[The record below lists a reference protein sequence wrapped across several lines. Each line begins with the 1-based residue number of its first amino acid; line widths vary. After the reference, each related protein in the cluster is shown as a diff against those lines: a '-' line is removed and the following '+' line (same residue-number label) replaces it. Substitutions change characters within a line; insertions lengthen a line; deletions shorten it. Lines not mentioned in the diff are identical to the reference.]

1 MSQGA
6 RALLGV
12 FSAVVC
18 LGLSAAAWAGS
29 VLIVNGASAT
39 SEPSTTAD
47 ITAHLQALETAA
59 GNTTTVA
66 DIPPASLAPYDE
78 VWDIRFSNSWPLTA
92 GDQAEYLAFLQSGKR
107 MFVMGENAG
116 FATRNTSVIAF
127 ITLLGGGN
135 LTFVVPAQTQTVN
148 PPFTSP
154 NPVTTISYSASGG
167 ATSAG
172 TGFFATSAGGSGSAI
187 AWSPGQL
194 SNAAGGRLV
203 VVFDVNFMQASAST
217 NEINFFKN
225 LIGFITNGG
234 GPPATVPTLSQW
246 ALIVLSLMLVT
257 FGMLAAYRRRR

>member
-1 MSQGA
+1 
-6 RALLGV
+6 
-12 FSAVVC
+12 

-39 SEPSTTAD
+39 SEPGTTAD

-66 DIPPASLAPYDE
+66 DVPPASLAAFDE

-92 GDQAEYLAFLQSGKR
+92 GDQAQYLAFLQSGKK

-116 FATRNTSVIAF
+116 FATRNNSVIAF

-135 LTFVVPAQTQTVN
+135 LTFVIPPQTQTVN
-148 PPFTSP
+148 PPFNSP
-154 NPVTTISYSASGG
+154 NPVTTITYAASGG

-194 SNAAGGRLV
+194 TNAAGGRLV
-203 VVFDVNFMQASAST
+203 VVFDVNFMQAADPVP
-217 NEINFFKN
+217 EVNFFMD
-225 LIGFITNGG
+225 LIGFVTNGAG
-234 GPPATVPTLSQW
+234 PVGPPASVPTLSQW
-246 ALIVLSLMLVT
+246 ALIGLSLMLVT

>member
-18 LGLSAAAWAGS
+18 FGLSAAAWAGS

-39 SEPSTTAD
+39 SEPGTTSD

-59 GNTTTVA
+59 GNTTTVV
-66 DIPPASLAPYDE
+66 DIPPASLAAFDE

-116 FATRNTSVIAF
+116 FGTRNATVIAF
-127 ITLLGGGN
+127 INLAGGGN
-135 LTFVVPAQTQTVN
+135 LTFVVPPQTQTVN
-148 PPFTSP
+148 PPFNSP
-154 NPVTTISYSASGG
+154 NPVSTITWNASGG
-167 ATSAG
+167 TTSAG
-172 TGFFATSAGGSGSAI
+172 SGFFATSSGGSGSAI

-194 SNAAGGRLV
+194 ANAAAGRLV
-203 VVFDVNFMQASAST
+203 VVFDVNFMQAGASA
-217 NEINFFKN
+217 NEVNFFKN

-246 ALIVLSLMLVT
+246 ALIGLSLMLVT